1 MNDHELFKN
10 KINDKFVV
18 IHGHSCEKTKSMN
31 ISGYKNSCIQVS
43 LFRPNLVNLPKI
55 LRGYM
60 LFSYFCS
67 LNV

>member
-18 IHGHSCEKTKSMN
+18 IHDYSCEKTKSMN
-31 ISGYKNSCIQVS
+31 ISGYKYSSIQVS
-43 LFRPNLVNLPKI
+43 LFRPNFVNLPKM

-60 LFSYFCS
+60 LF
-67 LNV
+67 